1 LFKSLKSGLAKVFA
15 NQKIDQ
21 NTIRDFEDLLITSDV
36 DVETSELI
44 TSKLANEKFS
54 NAPSLEEIQSSL
66 SKIINEI
73 VSTNIKKI
81 DYRNNTK
88 PYVILMV
95 GVNGSG
101 KTTIIRLL
109 CRLYEPQ
116 SGQILIDDIDIKD
129 IPIATLRNMLGVVL
143 QDTFIFSGNVADN
156 LKLNSNVDNLELE
169 NLCNELGLDNLLQK
183 LPEGLNTFLRE
194 RGGNLSSGERQLLS
208 VARVA
213 IRNPVVLIMD
223 EATAFMDPSTEA
235 TLQKDLERILSK
247 RTALVI
253 AHRLATIESSDKILV
268 LKGGSLVEEGTHSEL
283 RLKKGL
289 YFQLSELQQK
299 GFVNF

>member
-1 LFKSLKSGLAKVFA
+1 MFKSLKSGLAKVFA

-21 NTIRDFEDLLITSDV
+21 NTIQDFEDLLITSDV

-101 KTTIIRLL
+101 KTTTIAKLANQFQQEKKNVLLVAADTFRAAAAEQLNEWADKIGTDFIRDDDKSDPASVVFKSIEYANKNNIDVVIIDTAGRLQNKTDL
-109 CRLYEPQ
+109 MDQLGKIDRVLKKHDETLPHDSIISIDATTGQ
-116 SGQILIDDIDIKD
+116 NALKQVEEFNKFTKITGIIMTKFDSNAAGGTLVSISNKTKIPILAIGSGEQISDLIDFDPEEFSNNFIK
-129 IPIATLRNMLGVVL
+129 N
-143 QDTFIFSGNVADN
+143 
-156 LKLNSNVDNLELE
+156 
-169 NLCNELGLDNLLQK
+169 
-183 LPEGLNTFLRE
+183 
-194 RGGNLSSGERQLLS
+194 
-208 VARVA
+208 
-213 IRNPVVLIMD
+213 
-223 EATAFMDPSTEA
+223 
-235 TLQKDLERILSK
+235 
-247 RTALVI
+247 
-253 AHRLATIESSDKILV
+253 
-268 LKGGSLVEEGTHSEL
+268 
-283 RLKKGL
+283 
-289 YFQLSELQQK
+289 
-299 GFVNF
+299 

>member
-1 LFKSLKSGLAKVFA
+1 MFKSLKSGLAKVFA

-21 NTIRDFEDLLITSDV
+21 NTIQDFEDLLITSDV

-101 KTTIIRLL
+101 KTTTIAKLANQFQQEKKNVLLVAADTFRAAAAEQLNEWADKIGTDFIRDDDKSDPASVVFKSIEYANKNNIDVIIIDTAGRLQNKTDL
-109 CRLYEPQ
+109 MDQLGKIDRVLKKHDETLPHDSIISIDATTGQ
-116 SGQILIDDIDIKD
+116 NALKQVEEFNKFTKITGIIMTKFDSNAAGGTLVSISNKTNIPILAIGSGEQISDLIDFDPEQFSNNFIK
-129 IPIATLRNMLGVVL
+129 N
-143 QDTFIFSGNVADN
+143 
-156 LKLNSNVDNLELE
+156 
-169 NLCNELGLDNLLQK
+169 
-183 LPEGLNTFLRE
+183 
-194 RGGNLSSGERQLLS
+194 
-208 VARVA
+208 
-213 IRNPVVLIMD
+213 
-223 EATAFMDPSTEA
+223 
-235 TLQKDLERILSK
+235 
-247 RTALVI
+247 
-253 AHRLATIESSDKILV
+253 
-268 LKGGSLVEEGTHSEL
+268 
-283 RLKKGL
+283 
-289 YFQLSELQQK
+289 
-299 GFVNF
+299 

>member
-21 NTIRDFEDLLITSDV
+21 NTIQDFEDLLITSDV

-101 KTTIIRLL
+101 KTTTIAKLANQFQQEKKNVLLVAADTFRAAAAEQLNEWADKIGTDFIRDDDKSDPASVVFKSIEYANKNNIDVVIIDTAGRLQNKTDL
-109 CRLYEPQ
+109 MDQLGKIDRVLKKYDEKLPHD
-116 SGQILIDDIDIKD
+116 SIISIDATTGQNALKQVEEFNKFTKITGIIMTKFDSNAAGGTLVSISSKTE
-129 IPIATLRNMLGVVL
+129 IPILAIG
-143 QDTFIFSGNVADN
+143 
-156 LKLNSNVDNLELE
+156 
-169 NLCNELGLDNLLQK
+169 
-183 LPEGLNTFLRE
+183 
-194 RGGNLSSGERQLLS
+194 SGEQIS
-208 VARVA
+208 D
-213 IRNPVVLIMD
+213 LIN
-223 EATAFMDPSTEA
+223 FDPEQFSN
-235 TLQKDLERILSK
+235 
-247 RTALVI
+247 
-253 AHRLATIESSDKILV
+253 
-268 LKGGSLVEEGTHSEL
+268 
-283 RLKKGL
+283 
-289 YFQLSELQQK
+289 
-299 GFVNF
+299 NFIKN

>member
-21 NTIRDFEDLLITSDV
+21 NTIQDFEDLLITSDV

-44 TSKLANEKFS
+44 TTKLGNEKFS

-101 KTTIIRLL
+101 KTTTIAKLANQFQQEKKNVLLVAADTFRAAAAEQLNEWADKIGTDFIRDDDKSDPASVVFKSIEYANKNNIDVVIIDTAGRLQNKTDL
-109 CRLYEPQ
+109 MDQLGKIDRVLKKHDETLPHDSIISIDATTGQ
-116 SGQILIDDIDIKD
+116 NALKQVEEFNKFTKITGIIMTKFDSNAAGGTLISISNKTKIPILAIGSGEQISDLIDFDPEQFSNNFIK
-129 IPIATLRNMLGVVL
+129 N
-143 QDTFIFSGNVADN
+143 
-156 LKLNSNVDNLELE
+156 
-169 NLCNELGLDNLLQK
+169 
-183 LPEGLNTFLRE
+183 
-194 RGGNLSSGERQLLS
+194 
-208 VARVA
+208 
-213 IRNPVVLIMD
+213 
-223 EATAFMDPSTEA
+223 
-235 TLQKDLERILSK
+235 
-247 RTALVI
+247 
-253 AHRLATIESSDKILV
+253 
-268 LKGGSLVEEGTHSEL
+268 
-283 RLKKGL
+283 
-289 YFQLSELQQK
+289 
-299 GFVNF
+299 

>member
-1 LFKSLKSGLAKVFA
+1 MFKSLKSGLAKVFA

-101 KTTIIRLL
+101 KTTTIAKLANQFQKEKKNVLLVAADTFRAAAAEQLNEWADKIGTDFIRDADKSDPASVVFKSIEYANKNNIDVVIIDTAGRLQNKTDL
-109 CRLYEPQ
+109 MDQLGKIDRVLKKHDETLPHDSIISIDATTGQ
-116 SGQILIDDIDIKD
+116 NALKQVEEFNKFTRITGIIMTKFDSNAAGGTLVSISNKTKIPILAIGSGEQISDLIDFDPEQFSNNFIK
-129 IPIATLRNMLGVVL
+129 
-143 QDTFIFSGNVADN
+143 S
-156 LKLNSNVDNLELE
+156 
-169 NLCNELGLDNLLQK
+169 
-183 LPEGLNTFLRE
+183 
-194 RGGNLSSGERQLLS
+194 
-208 VARVA
+208 
-213 IRNPVVLIMD
+213 
-223 EATAFMDPSTEA
+223 
-235 TLQKDLERILSK
+235 
-247 RTALVI
+247 
-253 AHRLATIESSDKILV
+253 
-268 LKGGSLVEEGTHSEL
+268 
-283 RLKKGL
+283 
-289 YFQLSELQQK
+289 
-299 GFVNF
+299 

>member
-21 NTIRDFEDLLITSDV
+21 NTIQDFEDLLITSDV

-44 TSKLANEKFS
+44 TTKLANEKFS

-101 KTTIIRLL
+101 KTTTIAKLANQFQQEKKNVLLVAADTFRAAAAEQLNEWADKIGTDFIRDDDKSDPASVVFKSIEYANKNNIDVVIIDTAGRLQNKTDL
-109 CRLYEPQ
+109 MDQLGKIDRVLKKHDETLPHDSIISIDATTGQ
-116 SGQILIDDIDIKD
+116 NALKQVEEFNKFTKITGIIMTKFDSNAAGGTLVSISNKTKIPILAIGSGEQISDLIDFDPEQFSNNFIK
-129 IPIATLRNMLGVVL
+129 N
-143 QDTFIFSGNVADN
+143 
-156 LKLNSNVDNLELE
+156 
-169 NLCNELGLDNLLQK
+169 
-183 LPEGLNTFLRE
+183 
-194 RGGNLSSGERQLLS
+194 
-208 VARVA
+208 
-213 IRNPVVLIMD
+213 
-223 EATAFMDPSTEA
+223 
-235 TLQKDLERILSK
+235 
-247 RTALVI
+247 
-253 AHRLATIESSDKILV
+253 
-268 LKGGSLVEEGTHSEL
+268 
-283 RLKKGL
+283 
-289 YFQLSELQQK
+289 
-299 GFVNF
+299 

>member
-1 LFKSLKSGLAKVFA
+1 MFKSLKSGLAKVFA

-21 NTIRDFEDLLITSDV
+21 NTIQDFEDLLITSDV

-101 KTTIIRLL
+101 KTTTIAKLANQFQQEKKNVLLVAADTFRAAAAEQLNEWADKIGTEFIRDADKSDPASVVFKSIEYANKNNIDVVIIDTAGRLQNKTDL
-109 CRLYEPQ
+109 MDQLGKIDRVLKKHDETLPHDSIISIDATTGQ
-116 SGQILIDDIDIKD
+116 NALKQVEEFNKFTEITGIILTKFDSNAAGGTLVSISNKTKIPILAIGSGEQISDLIDFD
-129 IPIATLRNMLGVVL
+129 PE
-143 QDTFIFSGNVADN
+143 QFSN
-156 LKLNSNVDNLELE
+156 
-169 NLCNELGLDNLLQK
+169 
-183 LPEGLNTFLRE
+183 
-194 RGGNLSSGERQLLS
+194 
-208 VARVA
+208 
-213 IRNPVVLIMD
+213 
-223 EATAFMDPSTEA
+223 
-235 TLQKDLERILSK
+235 
-247 RTALVI
+247 
-253 AHRLATIESSDKILV
+253 
-268 LKGGSLVEEGTHSEL
+268 
-283 RLKKGL
+283 
-289 YFQLSELQQK
+289 
-299 GFVNF
+299 NFTKN